1 MTRQERILQLPFFE
15 NKRELAEQVLKM
27 EREEHVYLPI
37 NLKLSKCPRIHFEKK
52 AIIGRI
58 HEFYFVSVG
67 NDGAWKY
74 QLFKDEMKCREF
86 LLHYQALQISKLR
99 FGSTILSCLKAL
111 KSVFSLRW
119 LGAVRREL

>member
-27 EREEHVYLPI
+27 EREEHVYLPDQFEI
-37 NLKLSKCPRIHFEKK
+37 KQVPPYSFAEKK

-86 LLHYQALQISKLR
+86 CYIIRHYRSANCVLVQQY
-99 FGSTILSCLKAL
+99 
-111 KSVFSLRW
+111 
-119 LGAVRREL
+119 